1 MGSLSYMLNCLILW
15 TTLATAITKTTGEGK
30 AHDLDDET
38 NGRAANIHMG
48 RFVMPVFAYY
58 GVPYAMFVQG

>member
-1 MGSLSYMLNCLILW
+1 MGSLSYMLNCLIFW
-15 TTLATAITKTTGEGK
+15 ITLATAITKTSGEGK
-30 AHDLDDET
+30 AQDLDDET
-38 NGRAANIHMG
+38 NGNIHMG